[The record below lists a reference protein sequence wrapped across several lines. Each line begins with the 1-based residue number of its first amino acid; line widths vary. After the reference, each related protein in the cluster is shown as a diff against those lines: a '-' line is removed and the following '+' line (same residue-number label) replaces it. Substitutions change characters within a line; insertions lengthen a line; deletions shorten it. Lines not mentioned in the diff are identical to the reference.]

1 MNQSWKFNSSKIK
14 NYAVLLSKFKCRYDT
29 GFPSKAVCPYY
40 FHKTYHHY
48 DVKGVVGVGGGW
60 GGGGG
65 WVGRGLAYEAN
76 FFLVYVLLSFC

>member
-40 FHKTYHHY
+40 FHKTYRHY
-48 DVKGVVGVGGGW
+48 DVKG

-65 WVGRGLAYEAN
+65 GGGGEGVSL
-76 FFLVYVLLSFC
+76 